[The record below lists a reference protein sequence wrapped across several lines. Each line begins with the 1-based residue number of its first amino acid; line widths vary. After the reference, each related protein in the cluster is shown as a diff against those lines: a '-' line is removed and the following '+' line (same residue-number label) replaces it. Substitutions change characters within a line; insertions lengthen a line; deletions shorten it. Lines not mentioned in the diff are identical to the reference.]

1 MSNVNRVYT
10 QKGERAAMGGYL
22 AQYDAFAIG
31 VYDAMLANE
40 LEEIRVADMEE
51 NVGKLDDVVYVTK
64 ENVYAYQI
72 KWTTSGDKMSYLDF
86 KELIKGLVVGWRN
99 LKMLYPDK
107 TIFPYLLT
115 NKTLTTG
122 DLSIKSLVGKET
134 QGFTE
139 YEREVLY
146 KLKREVQ
153 IDIKW
158 NNALCE
164 LETESELTSEEWNE
178 FWRVFS
184 FLYDYKQE
192 VIEVSKVNNDQRTRD
207 IIDIARMIQE
217 MAGREGLNIK
227 RTVREIIAYLGWL
240 NRFKTR
246 FDHNLII
253 PEESYVPNACG
264 IEMLDKALAERTKGY
279 IFLKGSPGSGKSTLL
294 TQWVQR
300 LSNPSVKFY
309 AFDFLNPN
317 SQEFND
323 FTRGGSTTFLNDI
336 VLQIHNSGIEGNKM
350 LLPLMDFNALKKRFY
365 HQLDIIS
372 QKYNETGISF
382 VIVVDG
388 LDHITRE
395 YEGCVE
401 TLMQVL
407 PSPDEIPDGV
417 VFVLGSQHFDHIGLN
432 KNIEKASTN
441 IENLLLMPP
450 LCKDELELL
459 CRKLLPKSLNSN
471 EVVDKCWVK
480 SHGHPLFLRYL
491 LNEIVV
497 KGESILVSWDDTLE
511 SVEDYYTRIVG
522 KHLEDTS
529 VVDSLGLI
537 SRIVNN
543 IHLYDVR
550 SLCKGDSM
558 LKIKN
563 NMWHLFYYDEG
574 GQTISFFHNSFRQYL
589 LNRTAEDTLTGEY
602 DKARDLDFYKR
613 LAESFVM
620 SWNYGYY
627 LYKAKEYDKFI
638 EIISPKYLYEQAQN
652 YRPLWSLRHDLKR
665 GIDIAYDKNDPYLL
679 IRYLL
684 FDNQL
689 NQMDNQDISVLSLT
703 EEFIKTGRVTLA
715 KDIVR
720 EGNLLHCAQS
730 YAMTLAIEY
739 FKLGDR
745 EEANILFRLSYPDF
759 LSHSPEEFHNHYHD
773 LRDKKKYLE
782 KWVKTAGYF
791 YEWLEVEKY
800 INEFILY
807 LESLAVHNN
816 EEFDTTKYR
825 QILIKSYIDSMI
837 EQNSWSEFERL
848 INLIPNN
855 DENLILR
862 FILYKDAII
871 QLNRSQSSTLIINK
885 YFVEAKNIVEI
896 LPCNDI
902 RILIMSYLALEIG
915 KPNEITNSYLE
926 QVDWTKIGPFYQ
938 SEISQD
944 FSTLNYHIFYIK
956 ARAYLGYNDIISELV
971 PYNQSN
977 KDNVLMVNY
986 ARQVFCLAQLSGRA
1000 QRGEFDISFLSL
1012 LSASIRFFDTLT
1024 SKNVH
1029 NRFAYTISQQR
1040 ADFYEFVIE
1049 MSVEFGN
1056 DMIDKVAKTFEKYF
1070 SEDVLCRA
1078 DGEARRSVILTLFR
1092 EGYDREWCKSQL
1104 ANIDT
1109 VMMEFKDVS
1118 GRVSEALQQG
1128 KAWLELGCYDKAEQL
1143 FHQMIEESFGI
1154 GYHKDY
1160 QPTLFA
1166 EWIGDN
1172 IKNQPENF
1180 NDNIHWL
1187 TSRLRY
1193 IDTIAQRRTTLNAT
1207 NVLLRMTLE
1216 YNLHSGLKLAQ
1227 WLLDEEFD
1235 YFQSVNSTILKALL
1249 AKINNPKEYTILL
1262 NFFTDI
1268 HLYVDDNCSYDID
1281 SSLLEDFVINGRK
1294 LLGDEFNHYEKI
1306 LCKKI
1311 KTECCETISIGL
1323 LKSIEQISNST
1334 SQNTNEKE
1342 LRKIDEILIEAQ
1354 TLLNKGNK
1362 IEAWDIT
1369 MKALEYSTSSG
1380 WVRFYDGG
1388 SRLKIC
1394 KMLEDIDEEKG
1405 REFALNLFAHDM
1417 PGCYSYGIIQY
1428 LNEILPLISKDVD
1441 YKRLFIEEY
1450 AYMNRILREDTS
1462 NEEDKPDISPN
1473 MSSVYEVL
1481 RDWLLFIAEMPIMC
1495 ISERAKMLLA
1505 KLNDETGLSIISV
1518 LPDNINSER
1527 LKLEIGCYMAELNSN
1542 YLFEYKETA
1551 LKAVVSTNYQYRIY
1565 GGKILKALGITIPQV
1580 SHKPLAAIYSM
1591 IFPKKNISYPLSNLD
1606 NNIVGINDVSSVM
1619 AVANHWCAYLSYCT
1633 GIEEINLE
1641 YRAFELMKKYQS
1653 SVESRDLKDKSIN
1666 VHYNKIGLRFPNRRF
1681 HAQAAIDGMFEV
1693 AAELMDSKNFDVS
1706 YDDALFTSTDFGNIH
1721 IETHIKPDFIQR
1733 LSEQKEWKVK
1743 DGWLESSEK
1752 SSRFCE
1758 SLPIYEEMIVIGEY
1772 SHIKKLGDN
1781 PAIEEYKSTVSFND
1795 TTSNSDMEI
1804 YGVTDYMTQMS
1815 DYLNMGLNDS
1825 EIILLRRGYYSDFS
1839 NKNHW
1844 IAFNPALATRL
1855 KWKPSINGL
1864 FSWENEEGE
1873 IMVKSVYWQS
1883 GNINFFNYDH
1893 DEVGEGWLVVVSKAA
1908 LETLQKV
1915 SDLYSHKRVTRRMGN
1930 DLNKNMSH
1938 SAYKVDKI

>member
-1 MSNVNRVYT
+1 MSIINGGYT

-31 VYDAMLANE
+31 VYDAMLTGK

-51 NVGKLDDVVYVTK
+51 NVGKLDDVVYVTH

-72 KWTTSGDKMSYLDF
+72 KWTTAGNKMSYLDF
-86 KELIKGLVVGWRN
+86 KELIREVVEGWRL
-99 LKMLYPDK
+99 LKKLYPDK
-107 TIFPYLLT
+107 TILPYLLT
-115 NKTLTTG
+115 NKSLSNG
-122 DLSIKSLVGKET
+122 DYSIKSLVGDDAK
-134 QGFTE
+134 GFAD
-139 YEREVLY
+139 YEKVVLC
-146 KLKREVQ
+146 KLKQCENIDTKWDNAYRELQ
-153 IDIKW
+153 IV
-158 NNALCE
+158 
-164 LETESELTSEEWNE
+164 TELTSEEWND
-178 FWRVFS
+178 FWGVFY
-184 FLYDYKQE
+184 FLHDYKQE
-192 VIEVSKVNNDQRTRD
+192 VIEIANAYEDQRSRD

-217 MAGREGLNIK
+217 MAGRKGFNIK
-227 RTVREIIAYLGWL
+227 RTVREIISHLGWS
-240 NRFKTR
+240 NRFKTK
-246 FDHNLII
+246 FDHNLVI
-253 PEESYVPNACG
+253 PEELYVPNSDG
-264 IEMLDKALAERTKGY
+264 IDILDKALAKRTKGY
-279 IFLKGSPGSGKSTLL
+279 IFLKGTPGSGKSTLL
-294 TQWVQR
+294 TQWVKR
-300 LSNPSVKFY
+300 LSNPFVRFY

-317 SQEFND
+317 SQELNNH
-323 FTRGGSTTFLNDI
+323 TRGGGSTFLHDI
-336 VLQIHNSGIEGNKM
+336 VHQIHNLGIEGNKM
-350 LLPLMDFNALKKRFY
+350 LLPLMDFNTLKKRFY
-365 HQLDIIS
+365 HQLDVIS
-372 QKYNETGISF
+372 QKFNETGISF

-407 PSPDEIPDGV
+407 PSPEEIPDGV
-417 VFVLGSQHFDHIGLN
+417 IFVLGSQHFDHIGLN
-432 KNIEKASTN
+432 RNIEKASKN
-441 IENLLLMPP
+441 IENLLQMPP
-450 LCKDELELL
+450 LCKNELEIL
-459 CRKLLPKSLNSN
+459 CGKLLPKSLISN
-471 EVVDKCWVK
+471 EVIDKCWAK

-491 LNEIVV
+491 LNEIIV
-497 KGESILVSWDDTLE
+497 KGISILVSWDDTLN
-511 SVEDYYTRIVG
+511 SLEDYYARIVG
-522 KHLEDTS
+522 KHLEDIYLA
-529 VVDSLGLI
+529 DSLGLI
-537 SRIVNN
+537 SRIINN
-543 IHLYDVR
+543 IHLDDVR
-550 SLCKGDSM
+550 LLCKGNAIM
-558 LKIKN
+558 KIKN
-563 NMWHLFYYDEG
+563 HMWHLFYYDEG

-589 LNRTAEDTLTGEY
+589 LNRTAEDTLTGKY
-602 DKARDLDFYKR
+602 DKTKDLGFYKR
-613 LAESFVM
+613 LAEIFVK

-627 LYKAKEYDKFI
+627 LYKANEHDKFI
-638 EIISPKYLYEQAQN
+638 ETINPKYLYEQAQN
-652 YRPLWSLRHDLKR
+652 YRPLWSLRRDIKR
-665 GIDIAYDKNDPYLL
+665 GVEIAYAKKDPYLL
-679 IRYLL
+679 VRYLL
-684 FDNQL
+684 LENQL
-689 NQMDNQDISVLSLT
+689 NQMDNQDISVFSLT
-703 EEFIKTGRVTLA
+703 EEFIKTGRLTLA

-720 EGNLLHCAQS
+720 EGKLLHCTQF
-730 YAMTLAIEY
+730 YAMNLAIEY

-745 EEANILFRLSYPDF
+745 EEANILFELSYPDF
-759 LSHSPEEFHNHYHD
+759 LSHSPEEFNNHYHD
-773 LRDKKKYLE
+773 LRNKEKYLE

-791 YEWLEVEKY
+791 YEWLDVEKY

-807 LESLAVHNN
+807 LEQLAVHNN
-816 EEFDTTKYR
+816 EEFDPTKYR
-825 QILIKSYIDSMI
+825 QILIKSYLDSMI

-855 DENLILR
+855 DENLIPR

-896 LPCNDI
+896 LPFNDI
-902 RILIMSYLALEIG
+902 RILIMAYLALEIG
-915 KPNEITNSYLE
+915 KPNEITNSYIE

-944 FSTLNYHIFYIK
+944 FNTFNLHIFYIK
-956 ARAYLGYNDIISELV
+956 ARAYLGYNDEITNLV
-971 PYNQSN
+971 PDDLSN
-977 KDNVLMVNY
+977 EDNVLLVNY
-986 ARQVFCLAQLSGRA
+986 ARQVFSLAKLSGNA
-1000 QRGEFDISFLSL
+1000 KRGDIDISFLSL
-1012 LSASIRFFDTLT
+1012 LSASIRFFDNLT
-1024 SKNVH
+1024 PEKTH
-1029 NRFAYTISQQR
+1029 NRYAYTIFQQR

-1049 MSVEFGN
+1049 MTIDFGN
-1056 DMIDKVAKTFEKYF
+1056 EIMDSVVKIFEKYF
-1070 SEDVLCRA
+1070 SATHCGA
-1078 DGEARRSVILTLFR
+1078 DSEARRRVIMTLFNN
-1092 EGYDREWCKSQL
+1092 GYNREWCKVQL
-1104 ANIDT
+1104 VNLDT
-1109 VMMEFKDVS
+1109 VMMESKDVF
-1118 GRVSEALQQG
+1118 GRVNEALQQG
-1128 KAWLELGCYDKAEQL
+1128 KAWLEFGCYDKTEQL

-1154 GYHKDY
+1154 GYRKDY

-1172 IKNQPENF
+1172 IKQQPEHF
-1180 NDNIHWL
+1180 NGRIHWL

-1193 IDTIAQRRTTLNAT
+1193 IDTISERKTTLNTA
-1207 NVLLRMTLE
+1207 NALLRKTLE

-1227 WLLDEEFD
+1227 WLLDEKFD

-1249 AKINNPKEYTILL
+1249 TKINNPKEYTVLF

-1281 SSLLEDFVINGRK
+1281 SSLLEDFVIYGRK
-1294 LLGDEFNHYEKI
+1294 LLGDDFNHYEKI

-1311 KTECCETISIGL
+1311 KTECSETISIGL

-1334 SQNTNEKE
+1334 SLNTNEKE
-1342 LRKIDEILIEAQ
+1342 LRKIDEILIESQ
-1354 TLLNKGNK
+1354 TLLNKGKK

-1394 KMLEDIDEEKG
+1394 KMLETIDEEKG
-1405 REFALNLFAHDM
+1405 YKFALNLFAHDI

-1441 YKRLFIEEY
+1441 YKRLFKEEY
-1450 AYMNRILREDTS
+1450 EYMNRMLRENTS
-1462 NEEDKPDISPN
+1462 KEKDKPDVSPN
-1473 MSSVYEVL
+1473 MNSVCEVL

-1505 KLNDETGLSIISV
+1505 KLNNETGLSIISV
-1518 LPDNINSER
+1518 LPNNINSER

-1565 GGKILKALGITIPQV
+1565 GGKILKALGIMIPQV

-1591 IFPKKNISYPLSNLD
+1591 IFPKKNISCPLSNFD

-1619 AVANHWCAYLSYCT
+1619 AVAHHWCAYLSYCT

-1641 YRAFELMKKYQS
+1641 YRAFELMKKYGS
-1653 SVESRDLKDKSIN
+1653 SVESRNLKDKSIN
-1666 VHYNKIGLRFPNRRF
+1666 DHYNKIGLRFPNRRF

-1693 AAELMDSKNFDVS
+1693 AAELVDSKNFDVS

-1733 LSEQKEWKVK
+1733 LSEQEEWKVK
-1743 DGWLESSEK
+1743 DAWLESSEK

-1772 SHIKKLGDN
+1772 SYIKKMGDN

-1844 IAFNPALATRL
+1844 IAFNPALAESL
-1855 KWKPSINGL
+1855 KWKPSIKGL

-1893 DEVGEGWLVVVSKAA
+1893 DEVGEGWLVVVSKTA
-1908 LETLQKV
+1908 LETLHKV
-1915 SDLYSHKRVTRRMGN
+1915 SDLYSHKTVTRRMGH